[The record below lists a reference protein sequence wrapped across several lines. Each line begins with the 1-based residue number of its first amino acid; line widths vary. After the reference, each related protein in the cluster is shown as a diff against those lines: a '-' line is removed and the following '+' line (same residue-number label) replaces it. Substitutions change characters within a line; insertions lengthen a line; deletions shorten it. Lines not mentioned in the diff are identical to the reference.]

1 MAHNQFASIAMF
13 IALAFLVMA
22 LAACSTPQQT
32 ASLEGPKSTPEFHGA
47 HIGGDALR
55 ERLPA
60 E

>member
-13 IALAFLVMA
+13 IALAFLLMA

-32 ASLEGPKSTPEFHGA
+32 AQLAPPSTPEFHGA
-47 HIGGDALR
+47 QIGADTLR
-55 ERLPA
+55 ERLPT